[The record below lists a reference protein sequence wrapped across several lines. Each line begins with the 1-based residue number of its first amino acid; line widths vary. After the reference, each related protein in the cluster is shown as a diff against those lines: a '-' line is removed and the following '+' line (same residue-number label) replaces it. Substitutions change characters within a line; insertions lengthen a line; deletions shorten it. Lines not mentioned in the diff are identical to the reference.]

1 MNEKKETLIR
11 RLHESLMKKFMDRIG
26 ESISDIQ
33 LTVSNTKGDHDHT
46 NGADPDPEG
55 QELDS
60 PDMINVIRNKVT
72 AEALVILNPDKQKE
86 LLDILKQGYEEFKHL
101 LRGIVSEDNSRANL
115 ATQKF
120 KDELMANAQKQL
132 AEKSHAL
139 VD

>member
-1 MNEKKETLIR
+1 MNERKETLIR
-11 RLHESLMKKFMDRIG
+11 RLHESLMRKFMDQIG

-33 LTVSNTKGDHDHT
+33 LGVSNTKGDHNHT
-46 NGADPDPEG
+46 NAADPDPQG

-72 AEALVILNPDKQKE
+72 AEPLVILNPDKQNE
-86 LLDILKQGYEEFKHL
+86 LLEILKQGYEEFKHL
-101 LRGIVSEDNSRANL
+101 LRGIVSEDNNRAEQ

-132 AEKSHAL
+132 AEKSHVFA
-139 VD
+139 D